1 MSMRRCPGKGGLGT
15 LFVNGEKVRQ
25 GRIEATQCCGF
36 SATEGADV
44 GMNTGTPVSTDYRK
58 SVPLQRQDRG
68 NRADR
73 PQGRQGQ
80 SRREGGDRAAAEQF
94 GSEARDF
101 EPRAG

>member
-44 GMNTGTPVSTDYRK
+44 GMNTGTPVSTDY
-58 SVPLQRQDRG
+58 G
-68 NRADR
+68 NPFRFNGKIEKVTIDLRTTRPKPPRRRRSSSSRAIR
-73 PQGRQGQ
+73 I
-80 SRREGGDRAAAEQF
+80 
-94 GSEARDF
+94 
-101 EPRAG
+101 